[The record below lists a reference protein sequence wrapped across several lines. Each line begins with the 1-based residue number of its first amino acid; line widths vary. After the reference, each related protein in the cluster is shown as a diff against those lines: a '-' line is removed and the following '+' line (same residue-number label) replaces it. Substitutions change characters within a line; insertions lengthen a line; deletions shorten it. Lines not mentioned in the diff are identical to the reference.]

1 MCRDAVCGYV
11 VLAGGKSMN
20 IRQDFED
27 KTVALILVMDRPNQ
41 EKILRMMV
49 QQLPTKELLSVA
61 EAAVK
66 QADSI

>member
-41 EKILRMMV
+41 EKR
-49 QQLPTKELLSVA
+49 LLATEMKSSHD
-61 EAAVK
+61 VK
-66 QADSI
+66 TESDK